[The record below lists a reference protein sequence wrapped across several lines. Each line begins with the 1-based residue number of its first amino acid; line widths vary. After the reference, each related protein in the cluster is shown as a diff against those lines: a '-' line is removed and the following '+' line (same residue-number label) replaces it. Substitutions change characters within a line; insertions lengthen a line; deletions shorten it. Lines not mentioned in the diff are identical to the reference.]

1 MAIEV
6 LLFLGS
12 VAGALADPLYL
23 FLFLIAGVWPR
34 RYRHMLLAVLGVGAV
49 LGLVFAARNW
59 SLWIDFGQDPLA
71 LSIEGLAVRLLAA
84 LIVGHIAF
92 GLALLVRRWIAS
104 RRLARS

>member
-1 MAIEV
+1 MTIEV

-12 VAGALADPLYL
+12 VAGALADPIHLGL
-23 FLFLIAGVWPR
+23 FLLAGALPR
-34 RYRHMLLAVLGVGAV
+34 RYRQMLLAALGVGLA
-49 LGLVFAARNW
+49 LGALFAARNW
-59 SLWIDFGQDPLA
+59 SLWIDFSQDPLA